1 MQTKKVYLAVS
12 VTADHMGNMAAL
24 SSALFARE
32 ELVKQNIMVRV
43 QCVQDLDVLDADVKK
58 VHPDMVLIVE
68 GRAGKQDLEVF
79 HQVLPDWDRYERSYM
94 AAKGIIFHTRRLRK
108 MHNRYVQA
116 GYMMQWMQRIQ
127 APAVYVRLGIE
138 DEIKMD
144 EMLSQG
150 KAMAKSIMQYNVAG

>member
-12 VTADHMGNMAAL
+12 VTADHMGNTAAL

-43 QCVQDLDVLDADVKK
+43 QCVQDWDVLAADVEK
-58 VHPDMVLIVE
+58 VRPDMVLIVE
-68 GRAGKQDLEVF
+68 GREGKQDLEVF
-79 HQVLPDWDRYERSYM
+79 HQVLPDWNRYERSYM
-94 AAKGIIFHTRRLRK
+94 AAKGIIFHSRRLRK

-150 KAMAKSIMQYNVAG
+150 KAFMLGVMQYNAG